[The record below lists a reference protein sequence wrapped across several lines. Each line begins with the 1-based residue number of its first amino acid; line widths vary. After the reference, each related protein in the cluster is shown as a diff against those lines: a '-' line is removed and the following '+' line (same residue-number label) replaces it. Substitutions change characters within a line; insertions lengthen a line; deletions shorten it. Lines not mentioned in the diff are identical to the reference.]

1 MVPHGT
7 LTRMARTRD
16 AIKTSG
22 PGVARRLSKDPV
34 LQKKAAALYRS
45 GLSCKAVGEKIG
57 LDAQVVRTMLRRQGV
72 KTRTGPKDPARDK
85 RIAMLYEKYR
95 NCATVAKEI
104 GTTRTI
110 VRAILLRMGIKVES
124 RRSPKERDDLI
135 VKLYESGMSAV
146 SIAPLV
152 GMKGTSAFEVLY
164 KRGIKRRGVGR
175 YKGYHTP
182 EWYAEHEQ
190 VKKVAHLYETKKYP
204 SAEALAALI
213 GIQGQAMRRHLRIL
227 GIYKEG
233 TKWTTRLDAKTV
245 KKIKAEL
252 VAEKFTLAKIAER
265 YRVSPGHIAAIAHER
280 EWVEVPWPKGKKY
293 RRRGHGFW
301 AGRLGYT
308 GEEPKK
314 PRKVGGHL

>member
-1 MVPHGT
+1 VVSIVT
-7 LTRMARTRD
+7 LSCHADECTARYH
-16 AIKTSG
+16 A
-22 PGVARRLSKDPV
+22 AKDPA
-34 LQKKAAALYRS
+34 LQEKAAELYRS
-45 GLSCKAVGEKIG
+45 GLSCKAVGEQIG
-57 LDAQVVRTMLRRQGV
+57 LDWQVVRTMLRRQGV
-72 KTRTGPKDPARDK
+72 ETRTGPKDPARDE
-85 RIAMLYEKYR
+85 RIAKLYEKYQ

-104 GTTRTI
+104 GSTRTV
-110 VRAILLRMGIKVES
+110 VRGILMRMGIEVKS
-124 RRSPKERDDLI
+124 RRAPKERDDLI

-164 KRGIKRRGVGR
+164 RRGIKRRGVGC
-175 YKGYHTP
+175 YKGYRSP
-182 EWYAEHEQ
+182 EWLAEHER

-204 SAEALAALI
+204 NAERLAALI
-213 GIQGQAMRRHLRIL
+213 GIQGQAMRRHLREL
-227 GIYKEG
+227 GIYREG
-233 TKWTTRLDAKTV
+233 TKWTTHLDAKAV

-308 GEEPKK
+308 GEKARK